1 VKRFIIAGSKPG
13 FHSKQLLSAFARLGT
28 ESNFI
33 PIDQLTLQAHSPNIP
48 DLFKGCDGA
57 VLRAIPSGSL
67 EQIIFRMDALYTL
80 ERRGIIFLNSPKTI
94 EKTVDKYY
102 TSSLLAEHGLPV
114 PPTIVTEKVEES
126 LEAFHRLGGD
136 VVYKPLFGSGGKGML
151 RLTDEETAEQS
162 FRELVSNGSVLY
174 LQRFIQCDQQDIRVF
189 ILGGRVI
196 AAMRRIGVE
205 WRANCALGGKP
216 VPYRPPSSVKNL
228 ALEAA
233 SVIGA
238 DLAGVDLLP
247 ATDGTY
253 YVSEVNGSPAWRGLS
268 LVSDVDIPGEIA
280 RYLLRKTDEIQST
293 TEG

>member
-1 VKRFIIAGSKPG
+1 MKKFIITGSKPG
-13 FHSKQLLSAFARLGT
+13 FHSKQLLSAFVRLGAV
-28 ESNFI
+28 SNFI
-33 PIDQLTLQAHSPNIP
+33 PIDQLTLHAHSPNLP
-48 DLFKGCDGA
+48 DLFNGCDGA

-67 EQIIFRMDALYTL
+67 EQIIFRMDALYAL
-80 ERRGIIFLNSPKTI
+80 ERRGVVFLNSPKTI

-114 PPTIVTEKVEES
+114 PPTIVTERVDEGV
-126 LEAFHRLGGD
+126 EAFHSLGGD

-151 RLTDEETAEQS
+151 RLTDEETAERS
-162 FRELVSNGSVLY
+162 FRELVSNGAVLY

-189 ILGGRVI
+189 VLGGRVV

-216 VPYRPPSSVKNL
+216 IPYRPSPSIKSL
-228 ALEAA
+228 ALKAA

-238 DLAGVDLLP
+238 EMAGVDLLP
-247 ATDGTY
+247 AKDGTY

-268 LVSDVDIPGEIA
+268 LVSDVDIPLEIA
-280 RYLLRKTDEIQST
+280 RYLLKKTGEN
-293 TEG
+293 

>member
-1 VKRFIIAGSKPG
+1 MKRFLITGSKPG
-13 FHSKQLLSAFARLGT
+13 FHSRQLSSAFSRLGA
-28 ESNFI
+28 ESSFI
-33 PIDQLTLQAHSPNIP
+33 PIDQLTFHAHSPNLP

-57 VLRAIPSGSL
+57 VLRAIPGGSL

-80 ERRGIIFLNSPKTI
+80 EGRGIVFLNSTKTI

-114 PPTIVTEKVEES
+114 PPTIVTERVEEG

-151 RLTDEETAEQS
+151 RLTDEKTAEQS
-162 FRELVSNGSVLY
+162 FRELVSNGAVLY
-174 LQRFIQCDQQDIRVF
+174 LQRFVQCDKQDIRVF

-216 VPYRPPSSVKNL
+216 APYRPSPSVKNL

-233 SVIGA
+233 TVIGA
-238 DLAGVDLLP
+238 ELAGVDLLP
-247 ATDGTY
+247 AKDGTY
-253 YVSEVNGSPAWRGLS
+253 YVSEINGSPAWRGLS

-280 RYLLRKTDEIQST
+280 RYLLKKTSEIQAT
-293 TEG
+293 PQG